1 MPAITSKIEVELA
14 GVGNGWTEITADV
27 LSPIRIQYGIQGGGP
42 TDRVASTG
50 TISLRLNNST
60 QNSAKRRGYYS
71 TIGGR
76 EGWTLGVRL
85 RAQFYD
91 PGTSAWYVKFVGSV
105 STITP
110 IAGLYASQ
118 QVLVVATDW
127 IDEAAR
133 STIAGLATQV
143 NKRADEILSL
153 LIGNIPRAPYATAL
167 GISTDTY
174 PYALDTTRDD
184 RPNPVLQ
191 EIARVTASEMGHFYQ
206 AGDGTVTFDER
217 YARVNRAVSLS
228 LSDTMSGLEISSNR
242 DQILSRVQ
250 TIIHP
255 RTIDTVTQILY
266 RLQSIPQIADGD
278 TLTLVGGYTD
288 PNSRAQ
294 RVGGTS
300 MVTPVATTD
309 YTANSLADGTG
320 TDYTG
325 SITVTATYGSN
336 AARYSITNGAG
347 VPVYLTKLQARG
359 IGIYDYEQTVAEADD
374 PALSAT
380 FGEQVQAID
389 MPYQSNVALG
399 QELATYLLRI
409 FGPQTVANFALGVA
423 GLCELGETTRFADTN
438 YAVVG
443 SVRVSPTTAALQTEI
458 LARDIGDV
466 IAIAESM
473 TQIDSRFVINAV
485 DLEVRAPGIPFVTWT
500 LSPYES
506 EPYWLLGT
514 ARASKLGETT
524 TLG

>member
-1 MPAITSKIEVELA
+1 MPAITSKIEVELS
-14 GVGNGWTEITADV
+14 GVGNGWTEITPDV
-27 LSPIRIQYGIQGGGP
+27 LTPIRIQYGIQGGGP

-50 TISLRLNNST
+50 SLSLRLNNSP

-76 EGWTLGVRL
+76 EGWSLGIRI
-85 RAQFYD
+85 RAQFRD
-91 PGTSAWYVKFVGSV
+91 PATATWYVKFVGSV

-110 IAGLYASQ
+110 IAGIYGSQ
-118 QVLVVATDW
+118 QALVVATDW

-133 STIAGLATQV
+133 GTVAGLATQV
-143 NKRADEILSL
+143 NKRADEILAL

-167 GISTDTY
+167 GVSDDTY
-174 PYALDTTRDD
+174 PYALDTARDD
-184 RPNPVLQ
+184 RPNPILQ

-206 AGDGTVTFDER
+206 AGDGTVIFDPRFE
-217 YARVNRAVSLS
+217 RVNRAVSVS
-228 LSDTMSGLEISSNR
+228 LDNTMAGLEISSNR
-242 DQILSRVQ
+242 DQLLSRVQ

-255 RTIDTVTQILY
+255 RTVDTSAQVLY
-266 RLQSIPQIADGD
+266 RLQSVPAIGIGE

-288 PNSRAQ
+288 PNARAQ

-309 YTANSLADGTG
+309 YTANGAADGSG

-325 SITVTATYGSN
+325 SITVAATFGSN
-336 AARYSITNGAG
+336 AVRWEITNTAG
-347 VPVYLTKLQARG
+347 VTVYLTKLQARG
-359 IGIYDYEQTVAEADD
+359 IGIYDYEQTVAEAEDQ
-374 PALSAT
+374 PLAAE
-380 FGEQVQAID
+380 FGEQVATID

-409 FGPQTVANFALGVA
+409 FGPQTVSNFALGVA
-423 GLCELGETTRFADTN
+423 GRCELGETTRFADTN
-438 YAVVG
+438 YGVVG

-466 IAIAESM
+466 VSISETM
-473 TQIDSRFVINAV
+473 TRIDSRFVINAV
-485 DLEVRAPGIPFVTWT
+485 DLEVRAPGIPYVTWT
-500 LSPYES
+500 LSPYEV

-514 ARASKLGETT
+514 ARASKLGQTT
-524 TLG
+524 ILG